1 MKLYISVDME
11 GMAGICHPRQESD
24 DQIRFRKNMQQQ
36 VEWVIEGIQK
46 SKRNSEIE
54 EIVIADSHGGGRN
67 LSYDLCDL
75 DDRIAL
81 ISGTPRPQYMMPSMD
96 SSYDLVFL
104 VGYHS
109 GVGEASAN
117 MDHSYGG
124 RTFHDVH
131 INGKYMNEST
141 INSAYAGYHGVPVGL
156 VIGDS
161 ALQKQLITDGMMPWV
176 EFVKTKDSLSMM
188 SAKFRPKGVLR
199 QETIE
204 AVIKVLDGD
213 YTSLPVYKI
222 DAPYTLR
229 IEFNMRT
236 MFDFAMLLPG
246 AKAVDGR
253 TIEIHFDD
261 YEELFNGVMAVCY
274 IVGMAYPF
282 DALRR

>member
-124 RTFHDVH
+124 RTFHDVR

-222 DAPYTLR
+222 DAPYTL
-229 IEFNMRT
+229 
-236 MFDFAMLLPG
+236 G
-246 AKAVDGR
+246 
-253 TIEIHFDD
+253 
-261 YEELFNGVMAVCY
+261 
-274 IVGMAYPF
+274 
-282 DALRR
+282 